1 MEEEAEWTRVG
12 RATCSLARILAHSS
26 TAVLEEEEE
35 EEAVDS
41 AFT

>member
-1 MEEEAEWTRVG
+1 
-12 RATCSLARILAHSS
+12 LILFLD
-26 TAVLEEEEE
+26 VRRKGEEEEE